1 MRRWVRVLAMLI
13 AKELRLEARGK
24 ELSVL
29 LLCTSIITS
38 VLVGAGV
45 SGAVL
50 QPDVV
55 PRLFP
60 MLLWI
65 VFLLSTT
72 SASVRG
78 NEHEN
83 EGRGYEGLLLC
94 GVTGAQ
100 MYVAKVV
107 VWAIIFA
114 LNWVLLCSLL
124 GIALDQNLISVAG
137 GLLVVGLLA
146 SLVLASLTV
155 LTSAIAASA
164 ALRGAILPLVTLP
177 LLFPLFFAGIEL
189 TTAVMIVGSVDLSSM
204 WVGIM
209 VVSFTLF
216 GLVGINTY
224 HEVISE

>member
-1 MRRWVRVLAMLI
+1 MRKWIGMLAMLI
-13 AKELRLEARGK
+13 VKELRLEVRGK

-29 LLCTSIITS
+29 LLCTSIITA

-55 PRLFP
+55 SRLFP

-78 NEHEN
+78 NEHET

-124 GIALDQNLISVAG
+124 GVALNQNLISVAG

-189 TTAVMIVGSVDLSSM
+189 TTAVMLVGSIDLSSM

-224 HEVISE
+224 HVVISE

>member
-1 MRRWVRVLAMLI
+1 MKKWVRVLAMLI
-13 AKELRLEARGK
+13 AKELRLETRGK

-29 LLCTSIITS
+29 LLCTSIITA

-50 QPDVV
+50 RADVV
-55 PRLFP
+55 SRIFP
-60 MLLWI
+60 MLLWL

-78 NEHEN
+78 NEHET

-107 VWAIIFA
+107 VWTIVFA

-137 GLLVVGLLA
+137 GLLIIGLLA

-155 LTSAIAASA
+155 LTSAISASA

-177 LLFPLFFAGIEL
+177 LLFPLFFAGVEL
-189 TTAVMIVGSVDLSSM
+189 TTTAMIVGSVDLSSM
-204 WVGIM
+204 WIGIM

-224 HEVISE
+224 HVVISE